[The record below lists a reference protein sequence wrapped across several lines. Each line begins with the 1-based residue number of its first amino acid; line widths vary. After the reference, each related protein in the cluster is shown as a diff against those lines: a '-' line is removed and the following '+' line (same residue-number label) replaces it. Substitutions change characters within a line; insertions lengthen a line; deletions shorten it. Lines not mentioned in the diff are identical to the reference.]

1 MKKIYEI
8 MLPFDDG
15 GRYHI
20 ETSPLIWDV
29 NQWTGFYMITA
40 SVTKGLKTI
49 FSGILKCDL
58 LILKTVPSGY
68 CMFKVN
74 SRNTRKRCEISSK
87 LIIKSVFC

>member
-1 MKKIYEI
+1 
-8 MLPFDDG
+8 MLPFDGG

-20 ETSPLIWDV
+20 ETSPMIWRV

-40 SVTKGLKTI
+40 SVMKELKTI

-58 LILKTVPSGY
+58 LILETVPSGY

-87 LIIKSVFC
+87 LIVKSVFS